1 MGGRGS
7 SSASR
12 RFEIAHV
19 GEMSDSRLSATISD
33 VESRMDSLS
42 RVMAETAWDATG
54 YGNGV
59 PGASRE
65 GAERYRRAQ
74 REYQQLQGA
83 QSAILQERER
93 RVANSPE
100 AAAAR
105 AQAEAEAASRDARRQ
120 REREVTSQTWKNAVA
135 RQERQFDDYYFG
147 RDTMNE
153 LRGRGR

>member
-19 GEMSDSRLSATISD
+19 GEMSDSQLSATISD
-33 VESRMDSLS
+33 VESRMDSLR
-42 RVMAETAWDATG
+42 RVMEETAEDATG

-74 REYQQLQGA
+74 REYQQLQGE
-83 QSAILQERER
+83 QSAILQERAR

-105 AQAEAEAASRDARRQ
+105 AQAEAEAARRQ
-120 REREVTSQTWKNAVA
+120 HEREVTSQTWRNAVA

-153 LRGRGR
+153 LRRRGR